1 MAEIINT
8 SLSWNQEDARKYF
21 LAPLFVSNN
30 DLSWFDV
37 MTDISGASIKLD
49 KYAALKDITKAQS
62 ASGSV
67 PTTGSCFTADG
78 TQVDNEHVTLSLD
91 RLEVEH
97 AQSAFSLM
105 NHIKSQLMKKGISR
119 NDLTGTMLMEIV
131 SELIMGGIG
140 RDFSTLLWF
149 GEKTGGSGTQG
160 LTNGIWEAC
169 DGIAAGQQ
177 VAYAT
182 DAFTS
187 LAALMDARPNEL
199 AASDQVM
206 FVSREFA
213 DLYKAELQATGAA
226 HAAGYA
232 DLQTGISQLQY
243 NGIPMIVKYDWDV
256 NIAAYGATLS
266 TNAPSG
272 VGAGK
277 AVMLLAKDAIAV
289 GTDFVAQDVDMWY
302 NRDCK
307 ENRFRMNYSFGCA
320 LKDNLLC
327 ATITE

>member
-8 SLSWNQEDARKYF
+8 DLEWSQEDARKYF

-30 DLSWFDV
+30 DLSHFDV
-37 MTDISGASIKLD
+37 ITNISGASILLD
-49 KYAALKDITKAQS
+49 KYSALKDITKAQN
-62 ASGSV
+62 AGV
-67 PTTGSCFTADG
+67 AQDGCFESDG
-78 TQVDNEHVTLSLD
+78 TQSENSQVTLTLD

-97 AQSAFSLM
+97 SQSAFSLM
-105 NHIKSQLMKKGISR
+105 NHIKSQLLKQGISR
-119 NDLTGTMLMEIV
+119 NDLTGTMLMQIV

-140 RDFSTLLWF
+140 RDFSTILWF
-149 GEKTGGSGTQG
+149 GDKTNGSGTQK
-160 LTNGIWEAC
+160 LSDGIWDAC
-169 DGIAAGQQ
+169 DGIASGQQ
-177 VAYAT
+177 VTYST

-199 AASDQVM
+199 AASEQVM

-232 DLQTGISQLQY
+232 DLQGGIAQLQY

-256 NIAAYGATLS
+256 NIAAYGASLP
-266 TNAPSG
+266 TNAPNG
-272 VGAGK
+272 TTAGK